1 MKDLCINLLEEKGVT
16 LDKMVDIL
24 HDIQKDYAPH
34 LTREICLTNILA
46 VLNKREVQHAIL
58 TGLEIDRLIEEKQFR
73 QPIQSIIESDEGRY
87 GIDEILALS
96 IVNVYGSIGFTNF
109 GFLDKTKPGIIKEL
123 DGKKEGVCAT
133 FIDDIVC
140 AIIAAAASRLAH
152 SN

>member
-1 MKDLCINLLEEKGVT
+1 MKELCIQLLNEKGAT

-24 HDIQKDYAPH
+24 FDIQIEYVPT
-34 LTREICLTNILA
+34 LSRQICEENILA

-58 TGLEIDRLIEEKQFR
+58 TGLEIDRLVEAKQFR
-73 QPIQSIIESDEGRY
+73 EPIQSIIASDAGRY
-87 GIDEILALS
+87 GIDEILALA
-96 IVNVYGSIGFTNF
+96 IVNVYGTIGLTNF